1 MKHITT
7 VEDINMFLARFIDSY
22 IISDIRKL
30 INIHGKHQTSYAY
43 LALAY
48 SGIDFFG
55 ALEKGVKAGVRI
67 RSTWFINKWMGMITP
82 LYRENY
88 LANLIYDSC
97 RNGILHNAVLKNSFN
112 ISSYLYP
119 RSAHL
124 HLLSESNLVFFHSI
138 QFAEDFLKAQDR
150 YRKHIS
156 QSNDNTYIQ
165 CLCNNLSN
173 MIQTNS
179 SKNANDT
186 RQLISGLRLQRRV
199 LLEDKYAQEFTTKTT
214 LSSMTTSKPCAT
226 TMTVP
231 PTYEDES

>member
-1 MKHITT
+1 MKRMTT

-30 INIHGKHQTSYAY
+30 ININEKHQTSYPY
-43 LALAY
+43 LALAFT
-48 SGIDFFG
+48 GIDFFG
-55 ALEKGVKAGVRI
+55 VLEKGVKERVGI
-67 RSTWFINKWMGMITP
+67 RFTWFISEWMGMITP

-124 HLLSESNLVFFHSI
+124 HLFSESNLVFFHSI

-156 QSNDNTYIQ
+156 QSNDSYIQ
-165 CLCNNLSN
+165 RLCTNLSD
-173 MIQTNS
+173 MIQMNS

-186 RQLISGLRLQRRV
+186 HQLISGLKLQGRV
-199 LLEDKYAQEFTTKTT
+199 LPEDKYAQEFTTKTT
-214 LSSMTTSKPCAT
+214 LFTTAKSKPCTT

-231 PTYEDES
+231 PTYEDEP

>member
-1 MKHITT
+1 MKRITT
-7 VEDINMFLARFIDSY
+7 VEDINMFLAKFIDSY

-30 INIHGKHQTSYAY
+30 ININEKHQTSYPY
-43 LALAY
+43 LALAF

-55 ALEKGVKAGVRI
+55 ALEKGVKKKVGARF
-67 RSTWFINKWMGMITP
+67 TWFISEWMGRITP

-88 LANLIYDSC
+88 LADLIYDSC

-119 RSAHL
+119 RSVHL

-156 QSNDNTYIQ
+156 QSNDNAYIQ
-165 CLCNNLSN
+165 RLCTNLSD
-173 MIQTNS
+173 MIQMNS
-179 SKNANDT
+179 SENTNNTD
-186 RQLISGLRLQRRV
+186 QLILGLRLQGRV
-199 LLEDKYAQEFTTKTT
+199 LLKDKYSQEFTTKTT
-214 LSSMTTSKPCAT
+214 LSTTTTSKPCTT

>member
-7 VEDINMFLARFIDSY
+7 VEDINMFLVRFIDSY
-22 IISDIRKL
+22 IISDIKKL
-30 INIHGKHQTSYAY
+30 ININEKHQTSYAY
-43 LALAY
+43 LALAF

-55 ALEKGVKAGVRI
+55 TLEKGVKKGVKDGVKI
-67 RSTWFINKWMGMITP
+67 RFTWFIREWMGMITP

-88 LANLIYDSC
+88 LATLIYNSC

-156 QSNDNTYIQ
+156 QSNDNAYIQ
-165 CLCNNLSN
+165 GLCKNLSEI
-173 MIQTNS
+173 IQKNS
-179 SKNANDT
+179 SENANYT
-186 RQLISGLRLQRRV
+186 RQLISGLV
-199 LLEDKYAQEFTTKTT
+199 LEDKYAQEFTTKAT
-214 LSSMTTSKPCAT
+214 LSTMTPSKPCAT